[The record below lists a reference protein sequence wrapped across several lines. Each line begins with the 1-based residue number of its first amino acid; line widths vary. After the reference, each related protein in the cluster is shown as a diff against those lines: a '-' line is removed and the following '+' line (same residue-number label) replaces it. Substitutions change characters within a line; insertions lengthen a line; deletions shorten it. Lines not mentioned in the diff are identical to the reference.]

1 MKEKGK
7 ERKPLIVL
15 SLLEYKGEKTE
26 NIGKGERGRREKEIL
41 EKKKK
46 QIH

>member
-15 SLLEYKGEKTE
+15 SRGGKTE
-26 NIGKGERGRREKEIL
+26 NIGKGERGRREKGIL